1 MSSKATLTSGK
12 PTPNMYHKCRLA
24 DKHREARSTFVR
36 LAPIYCIIELFSKRL
51 PFRAR
56 LLLWRTRLAHL
67 MKVAAAVAGAKAV
80 QAVADYIHDGP
91 LCPQSCQFQR
101 FFSLLL

>member
-1 MSSKATLTSGK
+1 
-12 PTPNMYHKCRLA
+12 
-24 DKHREARSTFVR
+24 
-36 LAPIYCIIELFSKRL
+36 
-51 PFRAR
+51 
-56 LLLWRTRLAHL
+56 